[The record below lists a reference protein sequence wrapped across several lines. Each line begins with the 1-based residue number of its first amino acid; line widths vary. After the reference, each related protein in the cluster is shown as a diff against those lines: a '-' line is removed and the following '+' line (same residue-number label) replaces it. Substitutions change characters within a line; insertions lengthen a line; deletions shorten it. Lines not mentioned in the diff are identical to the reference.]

1 MNPTKLMAVALCA
14 AACVTTTAF
23 AEDDDF
29 VADANSTA
37 IADPVNPK
45 PGMVFKGYNL
55 DTQYGDK
62 FQTLKATLASTAP
75 VKSTVVTSEQFS
87 FEPFRKEVRIN
98 QGFWEGFL
106 KCKRTAQC
114 TFLIKQKG
122 DYSGGGFL
130 LYVNGKKVIG
140 NCGTGQQ
147 SENVSLKAGFNHI
160 EIFSQAQYPVEVFL
174 SPVGSTKPPK
184 QLSPAI
190 SNMFY
195 DDKEP
200 DDVI

>member
-1 MNPTKLMAVALCA
+1 MKKLICGALCTA
-14 AACVTTTAF
+14 IVFGGASAF
-23 AEDDDF
+23 AEDDDI
-29 VADANSTA
+29 VADASSSE
-37 IADPVNPK
+37 IANPVNPK
-45 PGMVFKGYNL
+45 PGMVFRGYNL
-55 DTQYGDK
+55 DTQYNDK
-62 FQTLKATLASTAP
+62 FQTLKSTLATAAP
-75 VKSTVVTSEQFS
+75 VKSTVVSSEQFS
-87 FEPFRKEVRIN
+87 FETFLEEVRIN
-98 QGFWEGFL
+98 QGVWEGFL
-106 KCKRTAQC
+106 NCKRTAQC
-114 TFLIKQKG
+114 TFLAKQEG

-140 NCGTGQQ
+140 NSGTGQQ
-147 SENVSLKAGFNHI
+147 SANVNLKAGFNHI
-160 EIFSQAQYPVEVFL
+160 EIISQAQNPVEVFL

>member
-1 MNPTKLMAVALCA
+1 MNPRKLMAVALCA
-14 AACVTTTAF
+14 AACVTTTVF

-29 VADANSTA
+29 VGSTA

-45 PGMVFKGYNL
+45 PGMLFKGYNL

-62 FQTLKATLASTAP
+62 FQTLKSTLATAAP
-75 VKSTVVTSEQFS
+75 VKSTVVSSEQFS

-98 QGFWEGFL
+98 QGVWEGFL

-114 TFLIKQKG
+114 TFLVKQRG
-122 DYSGGGFL
+122 GYSGGGFL

-140 NCGTGQQ
+140 NGGTGQQ
-147 SENVSLKAGFNHI
+147 SANVNLKAGFNHI
-160 EIFSQAQYPVEVFL
+160 EIISQAQYPVEVFL
-174 SPVGSTKPPK
+174 APVGSTKPPK
-184 QLSPAI
+184 QISPAI
-190 SNMFY
+190 SNIYY
-195 DDKEP
+195 DDNEP